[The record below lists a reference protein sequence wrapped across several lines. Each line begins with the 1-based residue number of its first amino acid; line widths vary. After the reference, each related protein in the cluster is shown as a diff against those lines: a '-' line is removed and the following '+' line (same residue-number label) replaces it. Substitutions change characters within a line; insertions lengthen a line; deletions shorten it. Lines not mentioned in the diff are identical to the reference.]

1 MFLKKCNVA
10 RSSGKYFEFLD
21 SVFSSHSSLSYS
33 RNKSDYISIS
43 MTIYIQASCLGTLFR
58 IAVDLIEN
66 PTWGWLASEAIR
78 LALIRH
84 QFESNLKADDL
95 LNTLTLLHVT
105 GKSGIFD
112 LSDKITKN
120 KITALG
126 SSVVYV
132 VLEGILSN
140 ISSSLLIM
148 IAGYYSNKPSDIVKL
163 SKLNKKFKLFFQS
176 DAIWK
181 NLEITY
187 KWAGISVHNSTYLTS
202 FLA

>member
-1 MFLKKCNVA
+1 
-10 RSSGKYFEFLD
+10 
-21 SVFSSHSSLSYS
+21 
-33 RNKSDYISIS
+33 
-43 MTIYIQASCLGTLFR
+43 MTLYIQASCLGTVFR

-78 LALIRH
+78 LALIRR
-84 QFESNLKADDL
+84 QLESNLKVADL
-95 LNTLTLLHVT
+95 LNTITLLHVS
-105 GKSGIFD
+105 GKSGIFE

-132 VLEGILSN
+132 VLEGTLSN
-140 ISSSLLIM
+140 ISSNLLIT
-148 IAGYYSNKPSDIVKL
+148 IASYYSNKPSDIIKL

-187 KWAGISVHNSTYLTS
+187 KWAGISVLKSSYLTS
-202 FLA
+202 FLICCFAIFVDATLIH